1 VYGVVLL
8 GGVFTPVAN
17 SYMQQTFVDLVVQ
30 PASLK
35 ITIPNNKSQE
45 KGNNLNQRKN
55 SKVYEVAISKTLRK

>member
-1 VYGVVLL
+1 VYGVVLV

-30 PASLK
+30 PTSLK
-35 ITIPNNKSQE
+35 ITKPNNKSQE